1 MRAKRTWSTAFER
14 KRLRKLNSC
23 FEELIAYYYAD
34 GWSSSSDD
42 ESSDDDDDD
51 DDSSLS
57 SSSSISSGSST
68 TTSDEEEEEDDT
80 SDHDDSSISS
90 VDTEDIL
97 LAAAVEVEIWN
108 HRLRT
113 NVRKE
118 GVEYG
123 RKLIIAD
130 MTEEFCV
137 TECRFRKCDLQ
148 ELSDKLWP
156 RMQRYFPIGSLRDAI
171 LLPGRYTVHF
181 ETALLLYLYRLAK
194 PRTIMN
200 QMDLVFGMGVS
211 HISVT
216 LKIISK
222 AFFELQKLYLR
233 DVRIWQHRFALYA
246 EAIHRK
252 THRLNDV
259 WSFIDGT
266 CRPICRP
273 KRFQRRC
280 YTRYKRC
287 HALKFQ
293 SVVVPDGF
301 VAHLRGPS
309 PGARHDARVLQESG
323 ILPELQ
329 AILPNG
335 GYRMY
340 GDCAYPWSPWIAKGF
355 LNAQPNSPEAAF
367 NSDMSSARISV
378 EWGFNNI
385 VQQFSYL
392 NFTKQMKVFKI
403 PVGQYF
409 INAAFIQ
416 NLRTCFVGNQINSY
430 FDLAPLSI
438 DEYLSLPDAFQ

>member
-171 LLPGRYTVHF
+171 LLPGRYT
-181 ETALLLYLYRLAK
+181 
-194 PRTIMN
+194 
-200 QMDLVFGMGVS
+200 
-211 HISVT
+211 
-216 LKIISK
+216 
-222 AFFELQKLYLR
+222 
-233 DVRIWQHRFALYA
+233 
-246 EAIHRK
+246 
-252 THRLNDV
+252 
-259 WSFIDGT
+259 
-266 CRPICRP
+266 
-273 KRFQRRC
+273 
-280 YTRYKRC
+280 
-287 HALKFQ
+287 
-293 SVVVPDGF
+293 
-301 VAHLRGPS
+301 
-309 PGARHDARVLQESG
+309 AR
-323 ILPELQ
+323 
-329 AILPNG
+329 
-335 GYRMY
+335 
-340 GDCAYPWSPWIAKGF
+340 
-355 LNAQPNSPEAAF
+355 
-367 NSDMSSARISV
+367 
-378 EWGFNNI
+378 
-385 VQQFSYL
+385 
-392 NFTKQMKVFKI
+392 
-403 PVGQYF
+403 
-409 INAAFIQ
+409 
-416 NLRTCFVGNQINSY
+416 
-430 FDLAPLSI
+430 
-438 DEYLSLPDAFQ
+438 